1 MNLQPTT
8 RIADLFVEPHATI
21 TNADQRRKAR
31 VLAAL
36 MLTLA
41 GSALFLMAVLS
52 IRNIEIAQAS
62 APAVLVGVSVVLLLY
77 ISNRFGY
84 YQVSAYGFIALNFVM
99 LHSIPVFTGNVGWLL
114 FTPMM
119 MIFTLILLPLQA
131 TLVVYL
137 LSIAVQTILGST
149 GIINL
154 PAPELT
160 TFTSVVV
167 LLLTGAIMVIAAHFR
182 DNLDRDLR
190 AEIEE
195 LQQKLCAAETEIDR
209 RVEER
214 TRDLR
219 SAKEQAEFELARVRQ
234 HEQKKMQA
242 LSSLSHQLRTPLN
255 SMLNFTEFVHLEML
269 GPISEQQKDA
279 LGKSLDS
286 SRVLLGLINNVLDII
301 KIEAGTMRLFAEPQV
316 DLNALLPEVVTTTQ
330 ALLHDRPNIE
340 FVTDLDENLP
350 AVAGDARRLSQTL
363 NILLANACKFTLKGT
378 ITLSVKHRRDQLLV
392 CVSDTGVGIA
402 PEEQA
407 RIFKPFQKL
416 DQSRVY
422 NAGTGLSLAI
432 AHWIVTAH
440 GGTLTVESAVGEG
453 AAFFVTLPIQSSV
466 LDAVSPA

>member
-21 TNADQRRKAR
+21 TNAEQRQKAR

-41 GSALFLMAVLS
+41 GTVLGLMVMLF
-52 IRNIEIAQAS
+52 IRSNDAAQA
-62 APAVLVGVSVVLLLY
+62 AIPAVTISLTIILALY
-77 ISNRFGY
+77 IINRLGH
-84 YQVSAYGFIALNFVM
+84 YQASAYGFIALNFTMMHLV
-99 LHSIPVFTGNVGWLL
+99 PVLTGNVNWLL
-114 FTPMM
+114 FTPMLM
-119 MIFTLILLPLQA
+119 LFTLITLSLPA
-131 TLVVYL
+131 ALVVYL
-137 LSIAVQTILGST
+137 LSIAAQIVIGSS
-149 GIINL
+149 L
-154 PAPELT
+154 PLVSPALQLT
-160 TFTSVVV
+160 TFTTINV
-167 LLLTGAIMVIAAHFR
+167 LLLTGAVLLVIMHYR
-182 DNLDRDLR
+182 DSSDRDRR
-190 AEIEE
+190 AEIED
-195 LQQKLCAAETEIDR
+195 LKQKLRAAETEIDR

-214 TRDLR
+214 TRELR

-234 HEQKKMQA
+234 HEQTKMQV

-255 SMLNFTEFVHLEML
+255 SVLNFTEFVHLEML

-286 SRVLLGLINNVLDII
+286 GRALLGLINNVLDII

-316 DLNALLPEVVTTTQ
+316 DVNALLPEVVATTK

-350 AVAGDARRLSQTL
+350 SIAGDARRLSQTL

-392 CVSDTGVGIA
+392 CVSDTGIGIA

-422 NAGTGLSLAI
+422 NAGTGMSLAI